1 MAFFKDRRPATGRA
15 DQTGR
20 LGDRSRRPSPALV
33 IACVALVVAMGGTGY
48 AATMLARNSVGTA
61 QLKKGAVTTSKIA
74 RNAVTASQVKHRSL
88 LGVDFAK
95 GQLPAGS
102 AGAPGPVGPAGSQ
115 GPKGDMGLQGPRGD
129 TGPQGVPPSVL
140 PSGATLTGT
149 WAASGYAPSTTH
161 ADAWTGIS
169 FSTPLTSAPTLAI
182 TSIANPDPSQCPGT
196 LSAPAAV
203 PGVVC
208 IYIDD
213 THAVHIGGSSAFRP
227 GADPN
232 TTSGASRFGLIV
244 DIGNSDVVGQFKAAG
259 SWAVTAP

>member
-129 TGPQGVPPSVL
+129 TGPQGV
-140 PSGATLTGT
+140 
-149 WAASGYAPSTTH
+149 
-161 ADAWTGIS
+161 
-169 FSTPLTSAPTLAI
+169 
-182 TSIANPDPSQCPGT
+182 
-196 LSAPAAV
+196 
-203 PGVVC
+203 
-208 IYIDD
+208 
-213 THAVHIGGSSAFRP
+213 HIGGSSAFRP